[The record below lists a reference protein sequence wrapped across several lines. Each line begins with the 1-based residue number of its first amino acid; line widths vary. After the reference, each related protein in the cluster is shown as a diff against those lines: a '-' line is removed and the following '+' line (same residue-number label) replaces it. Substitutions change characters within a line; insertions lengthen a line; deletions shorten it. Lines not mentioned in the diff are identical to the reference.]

1 MVTKDSSQST
11 RLPAPE
17 TRMTTTAPSGTIASY
32 ARDFDELK
40 RSWAGKTSPWL
51 ASLREQAWSEFER
64 LGFPTTRRG
73 NEHWK
78 YTDLGRLDSEA
89 FSRASADNIG
99 HVTLDTVREQSPWSD
114 DWHTAVTIDGRFIP
128 EMSRNLSGEGLAVS
142 ELAES
147 AANGQVS
154 LEPVLG
160 SLAQIAGNPF
170 VALNTA
176 LFETGVLIR
185 VAESAEIEKPVH
197 LLNLVTD
204 GASNRAVYPRT
215 MLLAGAG
222 SNVTVIE
229 SFVNLSV
236 GPQMIV
242 PVFEIALETGSH
254 VRHFRIQLEN
264 DKSVHI
270 GTTRVDLPVNAVFDS
285 TTFATGPA
293 IGRNDVHTRL
303 SGEGAACT
311 LHGLYITN
319 GSSHQDNE
327 ISTTHEKPHG
337 TSHQYYKG
345 ILAGKSRAV
354 FSGKVLVQPGAMKT
368 VAEQKDLNLLLSRGI
383 EIDTK
388 PSLEIYADD
397 VKCSHGA
404 TAGHVDP
411 SMLFYLLSRGV
422 NHQEAANMLITGF
435 ASEIVDE
442 FEPELLREYL
452 YRKLERIVPN
462 LESEGIL

>member
-1 MVTKDSSQST
+1 
-11 RLPAPE
+11 
-17 TRMTTTAPSGTIASY
+17 MTTAAAPSPTIASY

-40 RSWAGKTSPWL
+40 KSRGGDASPLL
-51 ASLREQAWSEFER
+51 ASLRERAWSEFER

-73 NEHWK
+73 NELWK
-78 YTDLGRLDSEA
+78 YTDLRRLDSEA
-89 FSRASADNIG
+89 FTRVSADSIG
-99 HVTLDTVREQSPWSD
+99 DITAETIRERSPWSD
-114 DWHTAVTIDGRFIP
+114 DWHTAVVIDGQFVSAL
-128 EMSRNLSGEGLAVS
+128 SRNLSVEGLSIS
-142 ELAES
+142 ELVKS
-147 AANGQVS
+147 AADDGQSVD
-154 LEPVLG
+154 LALG
-160 SLAQIAGNPF
+160 KLAVIEGNPF

-176 LFETGVLIR
+176 LFESGTLIR
-185 VAESAEIEKPVH
+185 VADGAEIEHPVH
-197 LLNLVTD
+197 VLNLFTD
-204 GASNRAVYPRT
+204 GVDNRAFYPRT
-215 MLLAGAG
+215 LLQAGVN

-229 SFVNLSV
+229 SFVSLGA
-236 GPQMIV
+236 GPQLV
-242 PVFEIALETGSH
+242 APVFEIALGSGSH
-254 VRHFRIQLEN
+254 VRHCRVQLEN
-264 DKSVHI
+264 DRSIHL
-270 GTTRVDLPVNAVFDS
+270 GTTRVDLPANSEFNS

-354 FSGKVLVQPGAMKT
+354 FSGKVLVKPGAMKT
-368 VAEQKDLNLLLSRGI
+368 VAQQKDLNLLLSRGV

-397 VKCSHGA
+397 VKCAHGA

-411 SMLFYLLSRGV
+411 NMLFYLLSRGV
-422 NHQEAANMLITGF
+422 SHHEAAKMLIIGF
-435 ASEIVDE
+435 AAEIVDE
-442 FEPELLREYL
+442 FEPAPLREYL
-452 YRKLERIVPN
+452 YRKLEQIVPE

>member
-1 MVTKDSSQST
+1 
-11 RLPAPE
+11 
-17 TRMTTTAPSGTIASY
+17 MTTAAPSQITATY

-40 RSWAGKTSPWL
+40 RSRSGETSPWL
-51 ASLREQAWSEFER
+51 ASKREQAWEEFER

-73 NEHWK
+73 NELWK
-78 YTDLGRLDSEA
+78 YTDLRRLNSEA
-89 FSRASADNIG
+89 FSRVAADSIG
-99 HVTLDTVREQSPWSD
+99 EITSETIREQSPWSD
-114 DWHTAVTIDGRFIP
+114 LWHTAVTIDGQFVP
-128 EMSRNLSGEGLAVS
+128 ELSRTLSGEGLALS
-142 ELAES
+142 ELVQSVASDPE
-147 AANGQVS
+147 G
-154 LEPVLG
+154 LEPVFG
-160 SLAQIAGNPF
+160 KLAQIEGNPF
-170 VALNTA
+170 VSLNTA

-185 VAESAEIEKPVH
+185 VAEGAEIEHPVH
-197 LLNLVTD
+197 LLNLTTD
-204 GASNRAVYPRT
+204 GADNRASYPRT
-215 MLLAGAG
+215 LLIAGAN

-229 SFVNLSV
+229 SFVNLSA
-236 GPQMIV
+236 GPQLIV
-242 PVFEIALETGSH
+242 PVFEIALANASN

-264 DKSVHI
+264 DKSIHI
-270 GTTRVDLPVNAVFDS
+270 GTTRIDLPDNAVFNS
-285 TTFATGPA
+285 TTFATAPA
-293 IGRNDVHTRL
+293 IGRNDVHTGL
-303 SGEGAACT
+303 SGERAACR

-319 GSSHQDNE
+319 GTSHQDNE

-368 VAEQKDLNLLLSRGI
+368 VAEQKDLNLLLSRGV

-397 VKCSHGA
+397 VKCAHGA

-411 SMLFYLLSRGV
+411 NMLFYLLSRGV
-422 NHQEAANMLITGF
+422 SHNDAANMLITGF

-452 YRKLERIVPN
+452 YRKLEWIIPE